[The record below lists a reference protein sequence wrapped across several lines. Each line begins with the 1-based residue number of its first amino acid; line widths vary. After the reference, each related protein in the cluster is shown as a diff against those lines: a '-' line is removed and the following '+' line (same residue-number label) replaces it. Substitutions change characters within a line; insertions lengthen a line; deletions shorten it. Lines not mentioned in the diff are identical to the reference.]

1 MKRSWCLF
9 VLVCL
14 FGVRSLGQGLQGTE
28 TPVLSVPAF
37 TAYCE
42 PNPEGVQISEERGV
56 TNWIDS
62 TQQVIWFGYVKTA
75 GIINAAVRL
84 RTPGSGSATLSL
96 SIGKTRR
103 SAMWTATGRRTL
115 DLAFGEYRIPAPGY
129 YRFALQGLTRAADT
143 FGSPQA
149 LLLSGTAS
157 VGAHFNLVE
166 RRNAASVHLGY
177 PIEKG
182 AKVVA
187 FYNEVTVRTD
197 PIWSYYMACGFQRGY
212 FGIQVNS
219 PTERRIIFSIWD
231 SGNEG
236 TDRKLVKPEDRV
248 QLLKKGDGVIASDFG
263 NEGTGGHSHML
274 YSWHKDKTYRFLVTC
289 RPDGSNTDYSAY
301 FYFPENSRWEL
312 VSSFRAPKDG
322 GYLRGLYSF
331 NENFGGANGELRRLA
346 EFGNQWVMTQDGKWQ
361 ELTTARFTHDPTGK
375 ENRKDYGAGVVKDR
389 FYLSNGGF
397 VAEPIEYGNLL
408 HRSTAAHPP
417 TDIPAS
423 FLP

>member
-1 MKRSWCLF
+1 MH
-9 VLVCL
+9 
-14 FGVRSLGQGLQGTE
+14 SLGQGVPGMDA
-28 TPVLSVPAF
+28 PPLSVPAF

-42 PNPEGVQISEERGV
+42 PNPEGVRISEERGV
-56 TNWIDS
+56 TNWTDGG
-62 TQQVIWFGYVKTA
+62 QQIVWFGYVKTP
-75 GIINAAVRL
+75 GIMSAAIRL
-84 RTPGSGSATLSL
+84 RTTAGGNAALSL
-96 SIGKTRR
+96 AIGKVKRTATW
-103 SAMWTATGRRTL
+103 SAMSRRTL
-115 DLAFGEYRIPAPGY
+115 DIAFGEYRIPSPGY
-129 YRFALQGLTRAADT
+129 YRFALQGITRTADS

-149 LLLSGTAS
+149 LLLSGPAS

-177 PIEKG
+177 PTEKG
-182 AKVVA
+182 AKIVA

-236 TDRKLVKPEDRV
+236 VDRKLVRPEDRV
-248 QLLKKGDGVIASDFG
+248 QLLKKGAEVVASDFG

-274 YSWHKDKTYRFLVTC
+274 YTWHKDKTYRFLVTC
-289 RPDGSNTDYSAY
+289 HPDGTNTDYTAY
-301 FYFPENSRWEL
+301 FYFPERSNWEL
-312 VSSFRAPKDG
+312 ISSFRAPKDG

-346 EFGNQWVMTQDGKWQ
+346 EFGSQWALTSDGKWQ
-361 ELTTARFTHDPTGK
+361 ELSTARFTHDPTGR
-375 ENRKDYGAGVVKDR
+375 ENRKDFGAGVVKDR

-397 VAEPIEYGNLL
+397 VADSVEYGNLF
-408 HRSTAAHPP
+408 HRPPVGRPP
-417 TDIPAS
+417 TDIPAAL
-423 FLP
+423 LP